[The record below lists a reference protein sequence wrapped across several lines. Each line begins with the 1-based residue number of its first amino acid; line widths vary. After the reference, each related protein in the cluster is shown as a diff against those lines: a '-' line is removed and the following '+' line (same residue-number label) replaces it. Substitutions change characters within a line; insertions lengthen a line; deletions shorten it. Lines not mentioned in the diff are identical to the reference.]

1 MAEGSTLQRLQ
12 RIIGEVCAISPAS
25 VTSAARL
32 RGYGLDSVRIMELIL
47 VLESEFKVQFKVEE
61 MGEIATVGQLAEHI
75 DQLVSRST
83 SGREW
88 TGDLRNSG

>member
-12 RIIGEVCAISPAS
+12 SIIGEVCAISPAS
-25 VTSAARL
+25 VGSAARL

-61 MGEIATVGQLAEHI
+61 IGEIVTVGQLAEHI
-75 DQLVSRST
+75 DQLLARGT
-83 SGREW
+83 PDKGW
-88 TGDLRNSG
+88 TGDLRKSG